1 VEYHKAPRDIDS
13 VHNRVKSLFADE
25 PDLLEGFGKFLPEV
39 TSKENTTGDGK
50 ERQKDDDEHLEDF
63 VDISKLA

>member
-1 VEYHKAPRDIDS
+1 MEYHKAPRDIDS
-13 VHNRVKSLFADE
+13 LHNRIKSLFADE

-39 TSKENTTGDGK
+39 TPKENNTGDRK
-50 ERQKDDDEHLEDF
+50 EGQKDDGERLEGF